1 MNVLTGFKFIGEQ
14 IGLLEKEGRENSY
27 IFGFEESYGYL
38 SGTYVR
44 DKDGVN
50 GAYLIAEMFAYYKT
64 RGISLLEKLNEL
76 FSTYGYCLNTLHSF
90 TFEGAS
96 GFTKMQEIMK
106 EFHKGLDSIGGLKV
120 ERTEDYSKG
129 LNGLPKSDV
138 LKYLMEGNCSVVVR
152 PSGTEPKLKT
162 YISVSAKTKDDAE
175 EIEKKITEELN
186 EFFK

>member
-1 MNVLTGFKFIGEQ
+1 
-14 IGLLEKEGRENSY
+14 
-27 IFGFEESYGYL
+27 
-38 SGTYVR
+38 
-44 DKDGVN
+44 
-50 GAYLIAEMFAYYKT
+50 
-64 RGISLLEKLNEL
+64 
-76 FSTYGYCLNTLHSF
+76 
-90 TFEGAS
+90 
-96 GFTKMQEIMK
+96 MQEIMK